1 MDWKVYLIAI
11 LVGTPAVLCGCRWIA
26 SATDSVIADDLK
38 KSKPKTIEQWA
49 IKESMK
55 KNE

>member
-11 LVGTPAVLCGCRWIA
+11 LVGTPAVLYGCRWIA

-49 IKESMK
+49 IKESIK